1 MMPDARFNRY
11 LAPVVAAFSLL
22 WFALLAGR
30 PLYDPDEGRYA
41 EIPREILSRGD
52 WLIPHLNGL
61 VYLEKPPLH
70 YWLSALAFSAFGQSE
85 SIARLWTGLSGY
97 LSLWL
102 LYAIGRRLW
111 GQSAGLKAVTLAAG
125 SILFVL
131 LGHQLTLDMSLSFW
145 LLASLAYFVFAQ
157 TEQLN
162 PAAARNWML
171 GCWAAMAL
179 AVLTKGL
186 IGALI
191 PAATLLIY
199 MLWQRDWAL
208 LGRLQIKWGL
218 PLFLA
223 IAAPWFV
230 LASRANAEFFHFF
243 FIREHF
249 QRFLTP
255 IEERSEPAWFFIPV
269 LVLGILPW
277 ATLGLRSLALDWR
290 ARAPAGTFNPVRLL
304 WIWSVF
310 VLLFFSASNAKLIPY
325 ILPGVPTLALLC
337 ARPRTADERGHVW
350 AGAALSIAFAI
361 GVLGYA
367 AALFSTG
374 EGALLAMRLRPALL
388 CLATVLV
395 AGAIGAIWL
404 GQRRQIIGALA
415 SLAAGWFGAAIALT
429 AGACQVQ
436 DLFSAKDMAARIE
449 REGSASTPVFSV
461 QNYQQSLPFYLKRTV
476 TLVDYRDEFAL
487 GLRQAP
493 ALGIASLADFGLVW
507 RSLGEGLALMPPGT
521 RAHLADQGVPMR
533 EVACFADRLCLMS
546 RH

>member
-1 MMPDARFNRY
+1 MANARFNRY
-11 LAPVVAAFSLL
+11 LASAVAALSLL
-22 WFALLAGR
+22 WFVLLAGR

-61 VYLEKPPLH
+61 VYLEKPPLQ
-70 YWLSALAFSAFGQSE
+70 YWLSALSIAAFGPSE
-85 SIARLWTGLSGY
+85 FVARLYTGLCGY

-102 LYAIGRRLW
+102 VFAVARRLW
-111 GQSAGLKAVTLAAG
+111 GAQAALKAVILTAG
-125 SILFVL
+125 SVLFIL

-145 LLASLAYFVFAQ
+145 LLLSLASFIFAQ
-157 TEQLN
+157 TE
-162 PAAARNWML
+162 AVHRAGARNWML

-186 IGALI
+186 IGVLI
-191 PAATLLIY
+191 PTATLLIY
-199 MLWQRDWAL
+199 VLLQRDWAL
-208 LGRLQIKWGL
+208 LARLQIKWGL

-230 LASRANAEFFHFF
+230 LASRANVEFLHFF

-255 IEERSEPAWFFIPV
+255 IEERSEPWWFFIPV
-269 LVLGILPW
+269 LLVGMLPW

-290 ARAPAGTFNPVRLL
+290 AQSPAGELNPVRLL

-325 ILPGVPTLALLC
+325 ILPALPTLALLC
-337 ARPRTADERGHVW
+337 ARPRSADERLHVW
-350 AGAALSIAFAI
+350 AGAALSIGFAI

-367 AALFSTG
+367 SAIFSTAH
-374 EGALLAMRLRPALL
+374 GAMLAMRLRPMLL
-388 CLATVLV
+388 CLAVVLA
-395 AGAIGAIWL
+395 AGAIAAIWL
-404 GQRRQIIGALA
+404 AHWRQVLSAWA
-415 SLAAGWFGAAIALT
+415 SLAAGWAAAAIAIT
-429 AGACQVQ
+429 AAAFEVQ
-436 DLFSAKDMAARIE
+436 DLFSSKDIAALIA
-449 REGSASTPVFSV
+449 REAFATTPVFSV
-461 QNYQQSLPFYLKRTV
+461 QNYQQSLPFYLRRAV

-487 GLRQAP
+487 GQRQAP
-493 ALGIASLADFGLVW
+493 DLSIENLADFGIRW
-507 RSLGEGLALMPPGT
+507 GSLKEGIAVMPPVT
-521 RAHLADQGVPMR
+521 RAHLTDEGVPMR
-533 EVACFADRLCLMS
+533 ELACFADRLCVMS